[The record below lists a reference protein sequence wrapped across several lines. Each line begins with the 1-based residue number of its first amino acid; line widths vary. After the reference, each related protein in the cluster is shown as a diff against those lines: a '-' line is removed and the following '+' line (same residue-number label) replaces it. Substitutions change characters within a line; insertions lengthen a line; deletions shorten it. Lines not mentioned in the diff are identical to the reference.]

1 VQPVTASITIARP
14 REEVFAYLADIANHP
29 EFSDHYLKD
38 WRLTR
43 VDSFG
48 QGAGA
53 RYKLDAP
60 FQRFGWAD
68 VTFTEVQAPYRIVGI
83 GRYGKFNRNR
93 TYTEWTLHPSGGG
106 TRVDVMTE
114 TEPAL
119 ATDRFVEAFGL
130 RGWFR
135 RNTGKALRRLR
146 SILEEDGDRGARA
159 TVAGTE
165 VAPYAVRPH

>member
-14 REEVFAYLADIANHP
+14 REEVFAYLVDIANHP

-43 VDSFG
+43 IESEG

-53 RYKLDAP
+53 RFKLDAP

-68 VTFTEVQAPYRIVGI
+68 MNFVDVRSPYKIIAVGHF
-83 GRYGKFNRNR
+83 GKFNRNR

-106 TRVDVMTE
+106 TRVDYMTE

-119 ATDRFVEAFGL
+119 ATDRFIEGLGL
-130 RGWFR
+130 RGWFK

-146 SILEEDGDRGARA
+146 SILEEDADPETRGRRA
-159 TVAGTE
+159 TVAGI
-165 VAPYAVRPH
+165 